1 MIPQNLKDLEH
12 FRSDPRVQFKEET
25 VAGIEVVIPCYMIAN
40 AEFWDIPF
48 ARELRGHTYRKDTGE
63 LIGAAFHK
71 FFNVGEREETQSN
84 QIDWDNCYP
93 HTFNKMDGSM
103 INAVVI
109 PYEYHDTHGGMCE
122 GKKVFFKTKKSF
134 YSDVA
139 KDFTEWFW
147 KQEGADDWVEDII
160 KLSENGFSPIFEF
173 FHPDWQIVLNYGSEP
188 EMWHLNTRK
197 LDDGSYWDGLN
208 PPVFNG
214 MNKPEIEYWENLS
227 DLAYAKANI
236 TGIEGWIV
244 FDFKKQEFYK
254 VKTNWYLQQHK
265 VRTQMRERDV
275 AELAAR
281 EQLDDVKSVVS
292 DAGLDLSK
300 IEWIEKSVM
309 TDIISIRIIVES
321 CAEHPMQQ
329 AKFGIEIGAK
339 EMANTF
345 KEHPYFGLIMTK
357 FRGKEPNYV
366 EYFLRNILKEK
377 YTLKN
382 VYNKKF

>member
-25 VAGIEVVIPCYMIAN
+25 VAGIEVVIPCYMIAD

-71 FFNVGEREETQSN
+71 FFNIGEREDTQPHM
-84 QIDWDNCYP
+84 IDWDSLQWP
-93 HTFNKMDGSM
+93 QEKVDGSM

-109 PYEYHDTHGGMCE
+109 DGE
-122 GKKVFFKTKKSF
+122 VFFKTKKSF

-139 KDFTEWFW
+139 VTFTKWFW
-147 KQEGADDWVEDII
+147 EHPKAQDWADDI
-160 KLSENGFSPIFEF
+160 KQLSDVKIHPIFEF
-173 FHPDWQIVLNYGSEP
+173 FHPDWQIVLNYGEP
-188 EMWHLNTRK
+188 KMWLLNARGREGMY
-197 LDDGSYWDGLN
+197 LGVDYVDDRFDDMPRRETESTM
-208 PPVFNG
+208 NG
-214 MNKPEIEYWENLS
+214 NDILE
-227 DLAYAKANI
+227 AAKVVEDF
-236 TGIEGWIV
+236 EGWV
-244 FDFKKQEFYK
+244 LFDQKKNELFK
-254 VKTNWYLQQHK
+254 VKSQWYLKQHR

-275 AELAAR
+275 AEMAAL
-281 EQLDDVKSVVS
+281 EQLDDVKSLVS

-309 TDIISIRIIVES
+309 VDITSIRTNVES
-321 CAEHPMQQ
+321 CAELPTDLT
-329 AKFGIEIGAK
+329 KFGIEIGAK
-339 EMANTF
+339 EMANAF